1 MWAFPNALDYWILRF
16 AVSFVYGIDIFMHLK
31 RIWRHTLPSNT
42 QVRWTTWQVATLMM
56 RMLCSQYPLAT
67 FSHDKLGIWSGL
79 FGRKLFSVIFASFF
93 FVFFFAWI
101 NRRIFSMEAT
111 PDARSLQDRA
121 LIGTSGG
128 VRWLSS
134 EKPLVARTPWTPQPS
149 WSVRCQ
155 WTQDVFI
162 LDISQ
167 NPPNFLHTVRR
178 LGEEWM
184 HLHQMIRLIE
194 GHALKEMLLIDVDDI
209 LPGVFAGW
217 NGLQSCVWH
226 GPHTGCNSWPA
237 CWPLLFENVVPLLMK
252 QRLQVLP
259 FSPRRDLNERNMYKV
274 LLFLLDSWWWSNFTA
289 ACLFVL

>member
-1 MWAFPNALDYWILRF
+1 MISLAFDLDFLEGSYF
-16 AVSFVYGIDIFMHLK
+16 QSFS
-31 RIWRHTLPSNT
+31 R
-42 QVRWTTWQVATLMM
+42 
-56 RMLCSQYPLAT
+56 
-67 FSHDKLGIWSGL
+67 
-79 FGRKLFSVIFASFF
+79 LFSLF
-93 FVFFFAWI
+93 FFFAWI

-178 LGEEWM
+178 LGGGMDASSSNDSPDRRTCIKGDAVDRCWWYSSWCFC
-184 HLHQMIRLIE
+184 RLKWAPKLCLTWPSHRMQQLTSLLATSFWE
-194 GHALKEMLLIDVDDI
+194 CCSLAHETKTTSPSFFTKERLKWKEYVQGSFI
-209 LPGVFAGW
+209 
-217 NGLQSCVWH
+217 
-226 GPHTGCNSWPA
+226 
-237 CWPLLFENVVPLLMK
+237 
-252 QRLQVLP
+252 P
-259 FSPRRDLNERNMYKV
+259 FG
-274 LLFLLDSWWWSNFTA
+274 
-289 ACLFVL
+289 

>member
-93 FVFFFAWI
+93 FVFFFFAWI

-134 EKPLVARTPWTPQPS
+134 EKPHLSRAGQFGVSELRMSLSWTSLKIRPISYTPCAGWGT
-149 WSVRCQ
+149 
-155 WTQDVFI
+155 
-162 LDISQ
+162 
-167 NPPNFLHTVRR
+167 
-178 LGEEWM
+178 EWM

>member
-93 FVFFFAWI
+93 FVFFFCMDQSQ
-101 NRRIFSMEAT
+101 NIFDGSNTGCTLPSGQGAYRDLWWRPVTELREA
-111 PDARSLQDRA
+111 
-121 LIGTSGG
+121 
-128 VRWLSS
+128 
-134 EKPLVARTPWTPQPS
+134 TPQPS

-178 LGEEWM
+178 LGDGMDASSSNDSPDRRTCIKGDAVDRCWWYSSWCFC
-184 HLHQMIRLIE
+184 RLKWAPKLCLTWPSHRMQQLTSLLATSFWE
-194 GHALKEMLLIDVDDI
+194 CCSLAHETKTTSPSFFTKERLKWKEYVQGSFI
-209 LPGVFAGW
+209 
-217 NGLQSCVWH
+217 
-226 GPHTGCNSWPA
+226 
-237 CWPLLFENVVPLLMK
+237 
-252 QRLQVLP
+252 P
-259 FSPRRDLNERNMYKV
+259 FG
-274 LLFLLDSWWWSNFTA
+274 
-289 ACLFVL
+289 